1 MEENRGTEEQRLE
14 FEKVGTILRWRMAR
28 RVCGGSSVEERTERR
43 GELLRWKE
51 ATKKGERGVRVDE
64 LKIISGWQPKLG
76 KGKKD

>member
-1 MEENRGTEEQRLE
+1 MEDGQAGL
-14 FEKVGTILRWRMAR
+14 WR
-28 RVCGGSSVEERTERR
+28 VLGGGEDRKK

-51 ATKKGERGVRVDE
+51 ATKKGERGVRGDE